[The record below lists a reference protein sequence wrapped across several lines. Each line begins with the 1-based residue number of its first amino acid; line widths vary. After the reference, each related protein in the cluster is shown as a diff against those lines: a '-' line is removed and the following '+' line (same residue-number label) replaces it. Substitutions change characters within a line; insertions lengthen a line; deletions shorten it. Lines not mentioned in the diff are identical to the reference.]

1 MTANSGQ
8 DSGNPL
14 IVIGDQIQ
22 PEFHLVS
29 LLQHLRNANNYLAET
44 ERIQYVVCSDST
56 DVALALREH
65 QIKNVSIA
73 FLQQTS

>member
-22 PEFHLVS
+22 PKLHLIS
-29 LLQHLRNANNYLAET
+29 LLQHPRNANNYRAET
-44 ERIQYVVCSDST
+44 ERIQFVVCSDSA
-56 DVALALREH
+56 DVALALRKH
-65 QIKNVSIA
+65 R
-73 FLQQTS
+73 

>member
-22 PEFHLVS
+22 PRLHLIS
-29 LLQHLRNANNYLAET
+29 LLKHLRNTNNYRAET

-56 DVALALREH
+56 DVSLALRKH
-65 QIKNVSIA
+65 R
-73 FLQQTS
+73 

>member
-22 PEFHLVS
+22 PKLHLIS

-44 ERIQYVVCSDST
+44 ELIQYAVCSDSA
-56 DVALALREH
+56 DVALALRKH
-65 QIKNVSIA
+65 R
-73 FLQQTS
+73 